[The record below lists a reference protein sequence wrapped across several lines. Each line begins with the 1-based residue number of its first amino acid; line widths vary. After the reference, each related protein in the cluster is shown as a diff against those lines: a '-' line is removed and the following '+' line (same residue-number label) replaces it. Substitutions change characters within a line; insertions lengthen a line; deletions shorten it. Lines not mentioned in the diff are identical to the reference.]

1 MSIFM
6 QMFFLHNIL
15 PIHTFKHSP
24 FPDVILSSS
33 STTRKSEQFDYKYFQ
48 HNNRYDDKRKQPLE
62 AYKYR
67 GKRAITER
75 QTGERFKSVR
85 RNCRVLR
92 TCNGK
97 KRFDEDVSVLDYID
111 GNIFF
116 LFNYFG
122 NQPFFTY
129 NNKRKYLTLMYFFSI
144 CPDFRQPQIE

>member
-1 MSIFM
+1 MSIPRLKK
-6 QMFFLHNIL
+6 MFFLHNIL
-15 PIHTFKHSP
+15 PIHTFNYS

-33 STTRKSEQFDYKYFQ
+33 STTRKSQQFAYKYFQ
-48 HNNRYDDKRKQPLE
+48 PNNGYDDKRKQPLV
-62 AYKYR
+62 ANKYR

-116 LFNYFG
+116 LFNYFDK
-122 NQPFFTY
+122 QPFLITRD
-129 NNKRKYLTLMYFFSI
+129 NI
-144 CPDFRQPQIE
+144 